1 MGWAVPVDPAD
12 RVGPPVPVD
21 PAGVVPAVVDTAAVA
36 AAINGAA
43 R

>member
-1 MGWAVPVDPAD
+1 MAVPVDPAD
-12 RVGPPVPVD
+12 RVGPAV

-36 AAINGAA
+36 AVAAAINGAA

>member
-1 MGWAVPVDPAD
+1 MGWAVPAD
-12 RVGPPVPVD
+12 WVGPAVPVA
-21 PAGVVPAVVDTAAVA
+21 PAGVAPAVVDTAAVAAVA